1 MENILTPIYFIKD
14 LTMLPLKDIQ
24 ERELRLYVMITW
36 PQGYMLPM
44 EIPLGVALI
53 ASYDLDQAI
62 IESNKVVPQ
71 FNLLKNIGYKPVREI
86 LGVIDVGG
94 ATVVRPETTSPE
106 VQAEIS
112 FEQFRQ
118 RLLLARDQFCPLEDR
133 KTLTEIIQRLK
144 LKVEQ
149 KIETS

>member
-1 MENILTPIYFIKD
+1 
-14 LTMLPLKDIQ
+14 MLLLKDIQ

-94 ATVVRPETTSPE
+94 ATVVRPETTPSE

-144 LKVEQ
+144 LKV
-149 KIETS
+149 

>member
-1 MENILTPIYFIKD
+1 
-14 LTMLPLKDIQ
+14 MLLLKDIQ

-94 ATVVRPETTSPE
+94 ATVVRPETTPSE